1 VPPDRRDRIIVFGSR
16 LKKLEEAMDSAENYE
31 DWRQAAIE
39 HDEASG
45 AEHWKASDR
54 SSRYDYVSIRTR
66 LDHLRNLRDGQDDR
80 GLLFTLNEGIH
91 GNMGGMGASPL
102 YGKAK
107 FGTKKLIDEYVEEI
121 ATALEHLANP
131 DVDSIGFE
139 EKLDFFQRA
148 SHCFGRSALMM
159 SGSGTLLYF
168 HLGVAK
174 ALRQERLLP
183 DIISGSSGGAL
194 IGSVMCASTD
204 EEIDQLFDPELLPG
218 KDPPAGIIERMVSVV
233 KPERVKADDI
243 WEMLEEFLPD
253 YTFEEAFKRT
263 GRHMNVSVA
272 PAENH
277 QKSRL
282 LNADTSPNV
291 FMREAVLASTA
302 IPGFFP
308 PVVLMAKN
316 DQGERQ
322 AYHGSRKWVDGSLS
336 EDLPAKRLARLYG
349 VNHYIVSQTNPY
361 VIPFIDTTKRK
372 TDTVSEVKYAVID
385 TARAWIN
392 AGAAIFE
399 KPLSLVPDVQR
410 LTNSALSVINQSY
423 VGDITISPE
432 TKLHNPL
439 KTLSWR
445 TYDEIRDLMDEGE
458 RATWPRIERIRIQ
471 TLISRTL
478 DPILHDYEYQHIEQ
492 YGKPVRAK
500 KRKRAAPRR
509 KAG

>member
-1 VPPDRRDRIIVFGSR
+1 MFATG
-16 LKKLEEAMDSAENYE
+16 LKKLEAAMDNAASYE
-31 DWRQAAIE
+31 EWKQAAIE

-45 AEHWKASDR
+45 VARWKGTDR
-54 SSRYDYVSIRTR
+54 SRRYDFVSIRER
-66 LDHLRNLRDGQDDR
+66 LDHLRNLRATNDDR
-80 GLLFTLNEGIH
+80 GLLFALNEGIH
-91 GNMGGMGASPL
+91 GNMGGMGRAEL

-107 FGTKKLIDEYVEEI
+107 FGTKELIEDYIEEI
-121 ATALEHLANP
+121 ALALEHLAGP
-131 DVDSIGFE
+131 EVDNIRFE
-139 EKLDFFQRA
+139 EKLDFFQRT

-174 ALRQERLLP
+174 ALWQEQLLP
-183 DIISGSSGGAL
+183 SVISGSSGGAL
-194 IGSVMCASTD
+194 VGSIICSRTD
-204 EEIDQLFDPELLPG
+204 EQLDEIFDPDLLATMEEPSG
-218 KDPPAGIIERMVSVV
+218 FIGRFMSIFKS
-233 KPERVKADDI
+233 ERVTADDI
-243 WEMLEEFLPD
+243 WDALEEFLPD
-253 YTFEEAFKRT
+253 LTFQESFELT

-282 LNADTSPNV
+282 LNADTSPTV

-308 PVVLMAKN
+308 SVVLMAKN
-316 DQGERQ
+316 DKGERQ
-322 AYHGSRKWVDGSLS
+322 AYNSSRKWVDGSIS

-372 TDTVSEVKYAVID
+372 TDVVSEIKYAAID
-385 TARAWIN
+385 TARTWIN
-392 AGAAIFE
+392 ASAAIFE
-399 KPLSLVPDVQR
+399 KPLSWIPEVER

-423 VGDITISPE
+423 VGDITISPL
-432 TKLHNPL
+432 KKIHNPL
-439 KTLSWR
+439 RALSR
-445 TYDEIRDLMDEGE
+445 RSRDEIRELIDEGA

-471 TLISRTL
+471 TRISRTL
-478 DPILHDYEYQHIEQ
+478 DPILQSYEEQHIEQ
-492 YGKPVRAK
+492 FGKPARTK
-500 KRKRAAPRR
+500 KAAPGRSRR

>member
-1 VPPDRRDRIIVFGSR
+1 MFVSR
-16 LKKLEEAMDSAENYE
+16 LKKLEAAMASAVTYDE
-31 DWRQAAIE
+31 WRDAAIA

-45 AEHWKASDR
+45 AARWKNIDQSR
-54 SSRYDYVSIRTR
+54 RYDFVSIRSR
-66 LDHLRNLRDGQDDR
+66 LDHLRNLRARQDDR

-91 GNMGGMGASPL
+91 GNMGGMGTAAL

-107 FGTKKLIDEYVEEI
+107 FGTKKLIENYVEEI
-121 ATALEHLANP
+121 ALALEHLASP
-131 DVDSIGFE
+131 DVDSISFE

-148 SHCFGRSALMM
+148 SHCFGRSALML

-168 HLGVAK
+168 HLGVAR
-174 ALRQERLLP
+174 ALWQEGLLP
-183 DIISGSSGGAL
+183 DIISGSSGGAFV
-194 IGSVMCASTD
+194 GSVICASTD
-204 EEIDQLFDPELLPG
+204 EELDELFEVGILHGEDQPTGLLKRIVG
-218 KDPPAGIIERMVSVV
+218 VVSSRRMT
-233 KPERVKADDI
+233 ANDI
-243 WEMLEEFLPD
+243 WEALEEFLPD
-253 YTFEEAFKRT
+253 LTFEEAVKRT

-308 PVVLMAKN
+308 SVVLMAKN

-322 AYHGSRKWVDGSLS
+322 AYHSSRKWVDGSLS

-372 TDTVSEVKYAVID
+372 TDTVSEVKYAAID

-399 KPLSLVPDVQR
+399 KPLSLIPDVQR

-423 VGDITISPE
+423 VGDITISPLS
-432 TKLHNPL
+432 KMHNPL
-439 KTLSWR
+439 RALAWR
-445 TYDEIRDLMDEGE
+445 TREEISELIDEGE
-458 RATWPRIERIRIQ
+458 RATWPRIERVRIQ
-471 TLISRTL
+471 TRISRTL
-478 DPILHDYEYQHIEQ
+478 DPILSNYEDQHIAH
-492 YGKPVRAK
+492 YGKPARGAKARGSRAT
-500 KRKRAAPRR
+500 RRRAS
-509 KAG
+509 

>member
-1 VPPDRRDRIIVFGSR
+1 VFANR
-16 LKKLEEAMDSAENYE
+16 LKRLEKAMDQAESYE
-31 DWRQAAIE
+31 EWKLAAIE
-39 HDEASG
+39 HDKESG
-45 AEHWKASDR
+45 AARWKEIDQ
-54 SSRYDYVSIRTR
+54 SSRYDFVSIRSR
-66 LDHLRNLRDGQDDR
+66 LEHLRTLRDEQDDE
-80 GLLFTLNEGIH
+80 GLLFALNEGIH

-107 FGTKKLIDEYVEEI
+107 FGTKKLIEDYVEEI
-121 ATALEHLANP
+121 ALALEHLASP
-131 DVDSIGFE
+131 EVDSIAVE
-139 EKLDFFQRA
+139 DKLDFFQRA

-174 ALRQERLLP
+174 ALWLEGLLP

-194 IGSVMCASTD
+194 VGSIVCASSD
-204 EEIDQLFDPELLPG
+204 EEIAELL
-218 KDPPAGIIERMVSVV
+218 DPASMPALDDPTGLIDRFFSRFKTERIT
-233 KPERVKADDI
+233 ADDI
-243 WEMLEEFLPD
+243 WEVLEEFLPD
-253 YTFEEAFKRT
+253 CTFDEAFRRT

-308 PVVLMAKN
+308 SVVLMAKN
-316 DQGERQ
+316 DKGERQ
-322 AYHGSRKWVDGSLS
+322 AYHSSRKWVDGSIS

-372 TDTVSEVKYAVID
+372 TDAVSELKYAVID
-385 TARAWIN
+385 TARTWIN

-399 KPLSLVPDVQR
+399 KPLGIVPEVQR
-410 LTNSALSVINQSY
+410 LTSSALSLMNQSY
-423 VGDITISPE
+423 VGDITISPLK
-432 TKLHNPL
+432 KLHNPIRA
-439 KTLSWR
+439 LSWR
-445 TYDEIRDLMDEGE
+445 TREEIHALMDEGQ
-458 RATWPRIERIRIQ
+458 RATWPRIERVRVQ
-471 TLISRTL
+471 TRISRTL
-478 DPILHDYEYQHIEQ
+478 DPILHRYEVQHIEEF
-492 YGKPVRAK
+492 GKPGKQRKVRGSPAT
-500 KRKRAAPRR
+500 RR
-509 KAG
+509 KAS

>member
-1 VPPDRRDRIIVFGSR
+1 VFQSR
-16 LKKLEEAMDSAENYE
+16 LKKLEAAMASAATYDE
-31 DWRQAAIE
+31 WRDAAIA

-45 AEHWKASDR
+45 AARWKAIDQSR
-54 SSRYDYVSIRTR
+54 RYDFVSIRAR
-66 LDHLRNLRDGQDDR
+66 LDHLRNLRAHHDDR
-80 GLLFTLNEGIH
+80 GLLFCLNEGIH
-91 GNMGGMGASPL
+91 GNMGGMGRSEL

-107 FGTKKLIDEYVEEI
+107 FGTKNLIEDYVEEI
-121 ATALEHLANP
+121 ALALEHLASP
-131 DVDSIGFE
+131 DVDDISFE

-148 SHCFGRSALMM
+148 SHCFGRSALML

-168 HLGVAK
+168 HLGVAR
-174 ALRQERLLP
+174 ALWRERLLP
-183 DIISGSSGGAL
+183 TIISGSSGGAF
-194 IGSVMCASTD
+194 IGSVICASTD
-204 EEIDQLFDPELLPG
+204 QELDELFEVGILHGEEQPRDLLRR
-218 KDPPAGIIERMVSVV
+218 IVNVVSSRRMT
-233 KPERVKADDI
+233 ADDI
-243 WEMLEEFLPD
+243 WEALEEFLPD

-282 LNADTSPNV
+282 LNADTSPTV

-308 PVVLMAKN
+308 SVVLMARN

-322 AYHGSRKWVDGSLS
+322 AYHSSRKWVDGSLS

-372 TDTVSEVKYAVID
+372 TDAVSEVKYALID

-399 KPLSLVPDVQR
+399 KPLSVIPDVQR
-410 LTNSALSVINQSY
+410 VTNSALSLINQSY
-423 VGDITISPE
+423 VGDITISPLS
-432 TKLHNPL
+432 KMHNPL
-439 KTLSWR
+439 RALAWR
-445 TYDEIRDLMDEGE
+445 TREEISALIDEGE
-458 RATWPRIERIRIQ
+458 RATWPRIERVRIQ
-471 TLISRTL
+471 TRISRTL
-478 DPILHDYEYQHIEQ
+478 DPILRDYEEQHVVQ
-492 YGKPVRAK
+492 YGKPVITGKAKGGTRRRAS
-500 KRKRAAPRR
+500 
-509 KAG
+509 

>member
-1 VPPDRRDRIIVFGSR
+1 MILSR
-16 LKKLEEAMDSAENYE
+16 LSRIEKAMDEATCYE
-31 DWRQAAIE
+31 EWREAAME
-39 HDEASG
+39 HDDASG
-45 AEHWKASDR
+45 ASRWKEMDR
-54 SSRYDYVSIRTR
+54 SRRYDFVSIRER
-66 LDHLRNLRDGQDDR
+66 LDHLRTLRATKDDR
-80 GLLFTLNEGIH
+80 GLLFALNEGIH
-91 GNMGGMGASPL
+91 GNMGGMGKTEL

-107 FGTKKLIDEYVEEI
+107 FGTKHLIEDYVEEI
-121 ATALEHLANP
+121 AQALDHLADP
-131 DVDSIGFE
+131 AVDSITFE

-174 ALRQERLLP
+174 ALWQEQLLP
-183 DIISGSSGGAL
+183 DVISGSSGGSL
-194 IGSVMCASTD
+194 IGSIICSRSN
-204 EEIDQLFDPELLPG
+204 EELDDIFDPELLATRHEPSG
-218 KDPPAGIIERMVSVV
+218 FIDRFMSIFKSERITL
-233 KPERVKADDI
+233 DDI
-243 WEMLEEFLPD
+243 WGALEEFVPD
-253 YTFEEAFKRT
+253 LTFQESFELT

-308 PVVLMAKN
+308 SVVLMAKN
-316 DQGERQ
+316 DRGERQ
-322 AYHGSRKWVDGSLS
+322 AYHSSRKWVDGSIS

-372 TDTVSEVKYAVID
+372 TDTVSELKYATID
-385 TARAWIN
+385 TARTWIN

-399 KPLSLVPDVQR
+399 KPLSWIPEVER
-410 LTNSALSVINQSY
+410 LANSALSVINQSY
-423 VGDITISPE
+423 VGDITISPL
-432 TKLHNPL
+432 KKIHNPL
-439 KTLSWR
+439 RALSR
-445 TYDEIRDLMDEGE
+445 RSREEVEELIDEGQ

-471 TLISRTL
+471 TRISRTL
-478 DPILHDYEYQHIEQ
+478 DPILHHYEDQHIAQ
-492 YGKPVRAK
+492 LGKPRAT
-500 KRKRAAPRR
+500 RRARSRRR
-509 KAG
+509 KAS